1 MQKMGPD
8 TRDFWS
14 GQRPN
19 TKVYSQSW
27 DSESETW
34 HPKT

>member
-1 MQKMGPD
+1 MMGHE

-19 TKVYSQSW
+19 TKVQSQSW
-27 DSESETW
+27 NSESETRD
-34 HPKT
+34 PKDKI

>member
-1 MQKMGPD
+1 MMGHE

-19 TKVYSQSW
+19 TKVQSQSS
-27 DSESETW
+27 DSESETRD
-34 HPKT
+34 PKDKI